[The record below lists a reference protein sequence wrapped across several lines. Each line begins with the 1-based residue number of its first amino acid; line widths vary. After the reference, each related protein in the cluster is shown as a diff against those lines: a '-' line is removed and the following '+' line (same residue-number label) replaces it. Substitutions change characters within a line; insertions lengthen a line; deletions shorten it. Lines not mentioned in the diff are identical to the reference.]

1 MLVDEDN
8 VPRFQPNLL
17 YTLVGQNTTQNSFYR
32 EIYGLA
38 VDLENNY
45 FQNLKLVNL
54 KNQQV
59 LQNQGGIL
67 MKSSFSLFSDNKHT
81 KTQKWDCSETLL
93 TFWGKN
99 GISIK
104 WDFGPKFVT
113 NKS

>member
-1 MLVDEDN
+1 MVDEDN

-17 YTLVGQNTTQNSFYR
+17 YTLVGQDTTQNSFYR

-38 VDLENNY
+38 VDSRKYY
-45 FQNLKLVNL
+45 FQNLKFKFEKPTNT
-54 KNQQV
+54 
-59 LQNQGGIL
+59 QNQDGIL

-81 KTQKWDCSETLL
+81 KTPKWDCSETLL

-104 WDFGPKFVT
+104 WDFEPKFVT